1 MRKGYFYFFV
11 FVQLFIIPTPILL
24 SQPLVR
30 TSSEAITS
38 LQNQNTYS
46 FSNILDIQGDFKTS
60 DQLFTVDPL
69 QYKSNDLKADF
80 KSLELNFIEKRVP
93 DEVIHG
99 YIWGA
104 LCGIGIGTFVGYS
117 NGDDPQR
124 QYFRIT
130 RRHKAIIGGILGA
143 PLGAYAGGIVGALT
157 HFAKVKIKISRS
169 ARQEEKERLNRG
181 VIF

>member
-1 MRKGYFYFFV
+1 MRKGYFYFYV
-11 FVQLFIIPTPILL
+11 FLQLFIIPTPILL
-24 SQPLVR
+24 SQSLVR

-46 FSNILDIQGDFKTS
+46 FSNILDIEVDFKTS

-69 QYKSNDLKADF
+69 QYKSMDLKAG
-80 KSLELNFIEKRVP
+80 KSLELNLIEMRVP

-99 YIWGA
+99 YVWGA
-104 LCGIGIGTFVGYS
+104 LCGIGIGALVGYS
-117 NGDDPQR
+117 NGDDPPR
-124 QYFRIT
+124 PYFRIT

-143 PLGAYAGGIVGALT
+143 PLGAYAGGVVGALT

-169 ARQEEKERLNRG
+169 ARQEEKERLKRSL
-181 VIF
+181 VF